1 MYDSSGYSESIHQ
14 MLLHKID
21 KDGRLYFSERD
32 GFGPFAEVIGGSKYE
47 SVTFAGRWGDGPDD
61 IDLPHIERPIGDG
74 QV

>member
-1 MYDSSGYSESIHQ
+1 MVA
-14 MLLHKID
+14 
-21 KDGRLYFSERD
+21 FSERD

-47 SVTFAGRWGDGPDD
+47 SVTFTGRWGDGLDD